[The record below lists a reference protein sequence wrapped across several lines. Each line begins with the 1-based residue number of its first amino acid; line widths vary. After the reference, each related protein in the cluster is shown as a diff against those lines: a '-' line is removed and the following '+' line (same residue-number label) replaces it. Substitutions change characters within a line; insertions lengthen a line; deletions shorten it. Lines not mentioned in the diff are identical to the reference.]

1 MPVHQ
6 LGGSI
11 LVIVGRSARAAAV
24 RKNKSD
30 ANTVD
35 RTGRQ
40 LFLIFKVLDR
50 LACTRPRHLRWICD
64 CEHESPH
71 SYREAAAHTISSG
84 STLLHFVISG

>member
-6 LGGSI
+6 FGGSI

-24 RKNKSD
+24 RKNKRD

-50 LACTRPRHLRWICD
+50 LACTRLP
-64 CEHESPH
+64 
-71 SYREAAAHTISSG
+71 SSQMD
-84 STLLHFVISG
+84 L